1 MRMHKTLKESYI
13 VFDVTRLRKDVDRER
28 AKKGLNLGDT
38 LANAGVNRTF
48 FYNSHRNYIANE
60 DIINKR
66 YAVVPDNTGFAS
78 MLMYDKVIEIFGLD
92 DVYKYPNKVEIQEIQ
107 ATAPTPS
114 TVEGQISSAEL
125 RELNAT
131 LVMLTKAV
139 MRLTEAM
146 PTVVNTVVKPKIAPA
161 PYRQEDTK

>member
-1 MRMHKTLKESYI
+1 MMKHKTLKESYI
-13 VFDVTRLRKDVDRER
+13 VFDVTKLRKDVDRER
-28 AKKGLNLGDT
+28 AKKGLNLGNT

-48 FYNSHRNYIANE
+48 FYNSHRNYVANE
-60 DIINKR
+60 EVINKR

-92 DVYKYPNKVEIQEIQ
+92 DVYKYPNKVDITQD
-107 ATAPTPS
+107 TAPTPA
-114 TVEGQISSAEL
+114 TVEGQISSDEL
-125 RELNAT
+125 RELNTT
-131 LVMLTKAV
+131 LIMLTKAV

-161 PYRQEDTK
+161 PYNRQEETK